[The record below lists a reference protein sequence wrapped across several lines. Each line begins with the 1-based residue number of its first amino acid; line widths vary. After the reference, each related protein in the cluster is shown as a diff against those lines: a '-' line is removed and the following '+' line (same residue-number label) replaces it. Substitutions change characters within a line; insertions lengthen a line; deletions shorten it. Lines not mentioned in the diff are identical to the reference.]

1 MLERDQCL
9 DQLTELLDRCAEG
22 NGATGVIS
30 GAVGFGKTTLLE
42 AVAARAAARG
52 YMVLGAVGSVVESAI
67 PYAVV
72 EQLFQ
77 SAELAGTGADMQA
90 QLQRAREEQ
99 EETAHLRPAAGAAQ
113 TLQALHG
120 LLAEL
125 GARQPVVLC
134 VDDIQHVDAESLACL
149 LHLIRRCRRNPVAI
163 LLTLGPSGAA
173 PCAGILAELACRP
186 GVAHVRLG
194 AFDEE
199 GMAHLIADRFGP
211 AAAEQYAPG
220 FYAMSGGNPLL
231 AQALVSDHTARP
243 AHPETGYHQ
252 VAADLFR
259 EASVAC
265 TRRSGLHGL
274 RVARGLAIA
283 NGAGSPRLLA
293 QLVGLEKCEVD
304 AAMKI
309 LTESRLIEGL
319 RFRHPA
325 IRSAVLDNMSATDRA
340 RLHHRVAGLLRND
353 GAPVIVVAQHLI
365 AAGAVEDEWA
375 PRFLMDAAD
384 QALREDRVALAEQC
398 LQLADNCCH
407 DRRKS
412 HVIKANLARIKW
424 RDQPEAAAR
433 IMLSLVGPA
442 RSGDL
447 PGALRLKVANRL
459 LVQGRVADA
468 VEIMAP
474 LYAEAA
480 APGPA
485 AQAPAA
491 QAPGP
496 APHRAAAQH
505 HAPAAPATAQ
515 GRVPAQQPVPAR
527 PLALE
532 LDVTRLWLAFTYPGV
547 HQQLVGDLPAGR
559 HRPPPSHQIGR
570 PRLSAIHTLWA
581 VLTRG
586 ADDVLVAEAE
596 RVLQHL
602 QVEDDTISSLNSAM
616 AALVYADRLESAA
629 VWCGRL
635 RTAAT
640 ERHAPTWHAQFTSTR
655 ALIALRRGALRSAA
669 ESAEAALRSMS
680 VEAWGVEIG
689 MPLAT
694 AIEARTAMG
703 DHAASAE
710 LVNTPVPPGLFGTR
724 FGLHYLYA
732 RGRHYLAT
740 GYHDAALADFVQ
752 CGEKA
757 QAWDLDSPTLA
768 PWRTGAVE
776 VWLQRGQRERASRL
790 ADEHLA
796 LVRRG
801 QRRTLGVALRVQAT
815 TRPVAQQAQ
824 LLGSAVDMLQSAGDD
839 YELAL
844 TLVELCRTHQRQGA
858 AAQARLLVRQAW
870 RMAGECGAEGLCSS
884 LMPKSVG
891 AVPAEQPRSLP
902 PADDVVANVLSEA
915 ELRVCSLA
923 ARGHT
928 NREISDKLFV
938 TVSTVE
944 QHLTRAYRK
953 LNIRH
958 RRELPA
964 SLAS

>member
-1 MLERDQCL
+1 MLERDECL

-22 NGATGVIS
+22 TGATGIIS

-42 AVAARAAARG
+42 AVVARAARRG
-52 YMVLGAVGSVVESAI
+52 YMVLGAVGSQEESTI

-77 SAELAGTGADMQA
+77 SAELAGSETDLHA
-90 QLQRAREEQ
+90 QLQRAKEEWS
-99 EETAHLRPAAGAAQ
+99 HLGLEAGAAQ
-113 TLQALHG
+113 AMQAYHG
-120 LLAEL
+120 LLVEL
-125 GARQPVVLC
+125 SVHQPIVLC
-134 VDDIQHVDAESLACL
+134 VDDIQHVDSESLACL
-149 LHLIRRCRRNPVAI
+149 LYLIRRCRRNQVTI
-163 LLTLGPSGAA
+163 LLTLGPSGPA
-173 PCAGILAELACRP
+173 PCEGVLAELACRP
-186 GVAHVRLG
+186 GVVHVRLG
-194 AFDEE
+194 AFDAQA
-199 GMAHLIADRFGP
+199 MAQLIADRFGQ
-211 AAAEQYAPG
+211 AATEQYAPG

-231 AQALVSDHTARP
+231 AQALVSDHTARQ
-243 AHPETGYHQ
+243 ANPETGYRP

-265 TRRSGLHGL
+265 TRRSGPNGL
-274 RVARGLAIA
+274 RVARGLAVA
-283 NGAGSPRLLA
+283 NGAGSPALLA
-293 QLVGLEKCEVD
+293 QLVGMEKCDVD
-304 AAMKI
+304 SAMKI

-325 IRSAVLDNMSATDRA
+325 IRSAVLDNMSATDRS
-340 RLHHRVAGLLRND
+340 RLHHRAAGLLRSD

-365 AAGAVEDEWA
+365 AAGTVEDDWA
-375 PRFLMDAAD
+375 PQFLMDAAK
-384 QALREDRVALAEQC
+384 QALREDRVSLAGQC
-398 LQLADNCCH
+398 LQLADSCCP
-407 DRRKS
+407 DRSQS
-412 HVIKANLARIKW
+412 HVMKAHLARIKW

-433 IMLSLVGPA
+433 MMLSLVGPA
-442 RSGDL
+442 RTGDL
-447 PGALRLKVANRL
+447 PHAVCLKVVHRL
-459 LVQGRVADA
+459 LMQGRVADA
-468 VEIMAP
+468 IEIGGP
-474 LYAEAA
+474 LFSGHHGET
-480 APGPA
+480 PGD
-485 AQAPAA
+485 QLTL
-491 QAPGP
+491 G
-496 APHRAAAQH
+496 
-505 HAPAAPATAQ
+505 
-515 GRVPAQQPVPAR
+515 
-527 PLALE
+527 LN
-532 LDVTRLWLAFTYPGV
+532 VTRLWLAFTYPGV
-547 HQQLVGDLPAGR
+547 YKQLAGHVAPASHQQALSP
-559 HRPPPSHQIGR
+559 QIGR

-581 VLTRG
+581 VLKRG
-586 ADDVLVAEAE
+586 PDDVLAAEAE
-596 RVLQHL
+596 RVLLHL
-602 QVEDDTISSLNSAM
+602 PAEDDTISSLNSAI

-629 VWCGRL
+629 IWCGQL
-635 RTAAT
+635 QTAAT
-640 ERHAPTWHAQFTSTR
+640 ERRAPTWHTLFTSTR
-655 ALIALRRGALRSAA
+655 AMIALRRGALRTAV

-680 VEAWGVEIG
+680 MEAWGVEIG

-710 LVNTPVPPGLFGTR
+710 LVNSPVPPGLFETR

-740 GYHDAALADFVQ
+740 GYYDAALADFIL

-757 QAWDLDSPTLA
+757 QEWDLDSPTLV
-768 PWRTGAVE
+768 PWRIGAVE
-776 VWLQRGQRERASRL
+776 VWLQRGRREHASRL

-796 LVRRG
+796 LVKRA
-801 QRRTLGVALRVQAT
+801 QRRTFGVALRVQAM
-815 TRPVAQQAQ
+815 TRPPSQQIE
-824 LLGSAVDMLQSAGDD
+824 LLGTAVDMLQSAGDR

-844 TLVELCRTHQRQGA
+844 TLVELCRAHQRQGA

-870 RMAGECGAEGLCSS
+870 RMADECGAEVLCSS
-884 LMPKSVG
+884 LMPKPVSG
-891 AVPAEQPRSLP
+891 PQAEQPRALP
-902 PADDVVANVLSEA
+902 PADDMVTNVLSEA

>member
-9 DQLTELLDRCAEG
+9 DQLTELLDTCAEG

-42 AVAARAAARG
+42 AVVSRAAARG
-52 YMVLGAVGSVVESAI
+52 YMVLGAVGSKVESAI

-77 SAELAGTGADMQA
+77 SAELAGAETDLHVP
-90 QLQRAREEQ
+90 LQRAKEEWS
-99 EETAHLRPAAGAAQ
+99 HLGMEAGAAQ
-113 TLQALHG
+113 AMQAYHA
-120 LLAEL
+120 LLVEL
-125 GARQPVVLC
+125 SAHQPVVLC
-134 VDDIQHVDAESLACL
+134 VDDIQHVDSESLACL
-149 LHLIRRCRRNPVAI
+149 LYLIRRCRRNPVTI

-173 PCAGILAELACRP
+173 PCEGVLAELACRP

-194 AFDEE
+194 AFDEV
-199 GMAHLIADRFGP
+199 GMARLIADRFGP

-243 AHPETGYHQ
+243 AHPETGYHP

-265 TRRSGLHGL
+265 TRRSGLNGL
-274 RVARGLAIA
+274 RVARGLAIT
-283 NGAGSPRLLA
+283 NGAGSSTLLA
-293 QLVGLEKCEVD
+293 RLVGLEKRDVD

-325 IRSAVLDNMSATDRA
+325 IRSAVLDNMSAVDRT

-365 AAGAVEDEWA
+365 AAGAVEDDWA
-375 PRFLMDAAD
+375 PQFLMDAAK
-384 QALREDRVALAEQC
+384 QALREDRVSLAEQC
-398 LQLADNCCH
+398 LQLADNCCQ
-407 DRRKS
+407 DQGRS
-412 HVIKANLARIKW
+412 HAIKANLARIKW

-433 IMLSLVGPA
+433 IMLSLVAPA
-442 RSGDL
+442 RAGDL
-447 PGALRLKVANRL
+447 PGSLRLKVAHRL
-459 LVQGRVADA
+459 LVQGRVTDA
-468 VEIMAP
+468 VELMGP
-474 LYAEAA
+474 LFAGGADGTPAE
-480 APGPA
+480 
-485 AQAPAA
+485 
-491 QAPGP
+491 
-496 APHRAAAQH
+496 RL
-505 HAPAAPATAQ
+505 T
-515 GRVPAQQPVPAR
+515 
-527 PLALE
+527 LE

-547 HQQLVGDLPAGR
+547 HQQLVGDLPPEQQR
-559 HRPPPSHQIGR
+559 QVPSHQIGR

-581 VLTRG
+581 VLKRG
-586 ADDVLVAEAE
+586 PDDVLVAEAE

-602 QVEDDTISSLNSAM
+602 LAEDDTISSLNSAI

-629 VWCGRL
+629 AWCGRL
-635 RTAAT
+635 QTAAT
-640 ERHAPTWHAQFTSTR
+640 ERHAPTWHALFTSTR
-655 ALIALRRGALRSAA
+655 AMIALRRGSLRSAA

-710 LVNTPVPPGLFGTR
+710 LVNSPVPPGLFQTR

-740 GYHDAALADFVQ
+740 GYYDAALADFIQ

-757 QAWDLDSPTLA
+757 QEWDLDSPALA

-776 VWLQRGQRERASRL
+776 VWLQRGQRERAGRL

-796 LVRRG
+796 LVKRG
-801 QRRTLGVALRVQAT
+801 QRRTLGVALRVQAM
-815 TRPVAQQAQ
+815 TRPSSQQAH
-824 LLGSAVDMLQSAGDD
+824 LLGTAVDMLQTAGDR

-870 RMAGECGAEGLCSS
+870 RMASECGAEGLCSS
-884 LMPKSVG
+884 LMPKPVAG
-891 AVPAEQPRSLP
+891 VPVEQPRSLP
-902 PADDVVANVLSEA
+902 PSDDVVAGVLSEA

>member
-1 MLERDQCL
+1 MLERYQCL

-42 AVAARAAARG
+42 AVAARAVARG
-52 YMVLGAVGSVVESAI
+52 YTVLGAVGSVVESAI

-77 SAELAGTGADMQA
+77 CAELAGTDTDLQA
-90 QLQRAREEQ
+90 QLQRAREEK
-99 EETAHLRPAAGAAQ
+99 EETAHPQSAAGAAQ
-113 TLQALHG
+113 TLQAFHG
-120 LLAEL
+120 LIAEL
-125 GARQPVVLC
+125 SAQQPVVLC
-134 VDDIQHVDAESLACL
+134 VDDSQHVDAESLACL
-149 LHLIRRCRRNPVAI
+149 LHLIRRCRRNPVVI

-173 PCAGILAELACRP
+173 PCEGILAELACRP

-199 GMAHLIADRFGP
+199 GMARLIADRFGP

-243 AHPETGYHQ
+243 AHPETGYHP

-283 NGAGSPRLLA
+283 NGAGSPALLA

-309 LTESRLIEGL
+309 LTESRLIEGP

-353 GAPVIVVAQHLI
+353 GAPAIVVAQHLI
-365 AAGAVEDEWA
+365 AAGVVEDEWA
-375 PRFLMDAAD
+375 PRFLMEAAD
-384 QALREDRVALAEQC
+384 QALREDRVSLAEQC

-407 DRRKS
+407 DRHKS
-412 HVIKANLARIKW
+412 HVIKAKLARIKW

-480 APGPA
+480 TGTA
-485 AQAPAA
+485 AQAPAV
-491 QAPGP
+491 
-496 APHRAAAQH
+496 APHCN
-505 HAPAAPATAQ
+505 APQCCSPASPASAP
-515 GRVPAQQPVPAR
+515 GRVPAQPLTPAQ

-532 LDVTRLWLAFTYPGV
+532 LDVTRLWLAYTYPGV
-547 HQQLVGDLPAGR
+547 HQQLVGDLSAGR
-559 HRPPPSHQIGR
+559 HRPAFSHWIGR

-629 VWCGRL
+629 AWCGRL

-640 ERHAPTWHAQFTSTR
+640 ECHAPTWHAQFTSTR
-655 ALIALRRGALRSAA
+655 AMIALRRGALRSAA

-710 LVNTPVPPGLFGTR
+710 LVNTPVPPGLFETR

-740 GYHDAALADFVQ
+740 GYHDAALPDFIQ

-757 QAWDLDSPTLA
+757 QEWDLDSPTLA

-801 QRRTLGVALRVQAT
+801 QRRALGVALRVQAT
-815 TRPVAQQAQ
+815 TRPTAQQAQ
-824 LLGSAVDMLQSAGDD
+824 LLGTAVDMLQSAGDD

-844 TLVELCRTHQRQGA
+844 TLVELCRAHQRQGA

-870 RMAGECGAEGLCSS
+870 RMAGECGAEGLSSS
-884 LMPKSVG
+884 LIPKSVVG
-891 AVPAEQPRSLP
+891 VPAEQPRSLP
-902 PADDVVANVLSEA
+902 PADNVVTNVLSEA

-923 ARGHT
+923 ARGNT